1 MSLNVNTCILAGH
14 LTRDPELRPLGG
26 DKVVVNFSLAINR
39 RYKGNDGEIKEESTF
54 VDCEAWGRTAE
65 LIIFGEVSTGDHN
78 DLLRATDIARSMVTE
93 LGMSDLVG
101 PVNHEGRKR
110 GAFLD
115 TGYVPE
121 RGNYA
126 EETARLVDAEIKR
139 LIAEAEGTANRILTE
154 RRDTLDDLTAH
165 LLEKEVLEGAE
176 IRRRLGVG
184 IETL

>member
-1 MSLNVNTCILAGH
+1 VLPGLDPVHKVSIVGRGFGALGYTLSLPLEDRYLRTKAELQNELAV
-14 LTRDPELRPLGG
+14 LLG
-26 DKVVVNFSLAINR
+26 
-39 RYKGNDGEIKEESTF
+39 
-54 VDCEAWGRTAE
+54 GRTAE
-65 LIIFGEVSTGDHN
+65 LLIFGEVSTGDHN

-93 LGMSDLVG
+93 LGFSELFG

-110 GAFLD
+110 SAFLD
-115 TGYVPE
+115 TPYVPE